1 MLPIDRHAYTNK
13 LAHLD
18 PGIKM
23 SICAGAIALSMLLD
37 NHMMNG
43 VIFLSL
49 FLAITLMAG
58 IPFMF
63 CLKVFLVPTGFLLM
77 GFIGIVLG
85 ISPTDNFEWSLQLGP
100 YFVGI
105 TGESLDRGLITVSR
119 SAAALSAT
127 IFLALTTSADSMM
140 RKVWKYPIPKVL
152 LEIAILTY
160 RSIFIFLEE
169 ALAIHR
175 AQEIRHGHDDIMKS
189 YRSWSLLVKQLFVRV
204 MSRYQHMVVS
214 MECRNYNGQFKMGD

>member
-1 MLPIDRHAYTNK
+1 MLPIDRYAYTNK

-23 SICAGAIALSMLLD
+23 LICAGAIALSMLLD
-37 NHMMNG
+37 NHIMNG

-49 FLAITLMAG
+49 LLAITLVAG
-58 IPFMF
+58 IPFLF
-63 CLKVFLVPTGFLLM
+63 CLKVILIPMGFLLM

-85 ISPTDNFEWSLQLGP
+85 VSSADSFEWSLQLGR
-100 YFVGI
+100 YFVGF
-105 TGESLDRGLITVSR
+105 TGESLDMGLITASR
-119 SAAALSAT
+119 SAAALSGT

-152 LEIAILTY
+152 LEIAMLTY

-175 AQEIRHGHDDIMKS
+175 AQEMRHGHDDMKKS

-214 MECRNYNGQFKMGD
+214 LECRNYNGQFKMGD